1 MSAAEAKANALAS
14 LSDRLDEAVANGNL
28 DADRA
33 AEIEANAPALL
44 DRLLARVP
52 GQFGDLHPNAAR
64 TLKIAK
70 HSLDTVAEVLGT
82 DVASVR
88 AALADGGTIADLA
101 GDQTQAVVDALT
113 ADANAAIDEAVASG
127 KLPAERAEQAKE
139 RVAGAIERFVNEP
152 HPRLGGVHRP

>member
-1 MSAAEAKANALAS
+1 
-14 LSDRLDEAVANGNL
+14 
-28 DADRA
+28 
-33 AEIEANAPALL
+33 
-44 DRLLARVP
+44 LLARVP
-52 GQFGDLHPNAAR
+52 GQFGDNHPKAAR